1 MLLPAAFWPIE
12 VEFPDEDER
21 AMTSTPDDDGS
32 LESLTFEE
40 IEPGMSAHLR
50 RVFREEDALLFAAV
64 TGEMDPLHLNRSVA
78 ESMPFKD
85 VIAPGMW
92 AAALISSV
100 IGTKLP
106 GPGTAYLRQDLRFLR
121 PVAAGQASLVCVRVV
136 EKRAADRA
144 VILDCLCADEAGDTV
159 AEGRV
164 EVRPPSEK
172 LHIARGERPA
182 AFIHERGD
190 RLGALIDR
198 ASALPPLKAAVVHPV
213 DTLSLS
219 GALGAAEAGL
229 IVPVLVG
236 PKHRIEKAAREL
248 GADLSRIEIID
259 TQHSHASAAR
269 AVALVN
275 EGGAHMLVKGA
286 IHTHE
291 FLEPVVAR
299 QGGLRREGRMSH
311 VYVMD
316 VPAYPKL
323 LLVTD
328 AALNITP
335 DLMCKADM
343 AQNAIDLALAMG
355 IDAPKLAILAAV
367 EEVSPRMQATLDA
380 AALCKMADRGQ
391 IRGGVLDGP
400 LAFDNAISPR
410 AAKAKGIVSQV
421 AGEADILLAPDLG
434 AANMLAKQLDY
445 LAGAV
450 AAGIVMGARVPIVLP
465 SRSEEARSR
474 IAACALARL
483 VGAASGTRPG

>member
-1 MLLPAAFWPIE
+1 
-12 VEFPDEDER
+12 
-21 AMTSTPDDDGS
+21 MTSTPDDDGS

-40 IEPGMSAHLR
+40 IEPGMSAQLR

-64 TGEMDPLHLNRSVA
+64 AGEMDPLHLNRSVA

-229 IVPVLVG
+229 IMPVLVG
-236 PKHRIEKAAREL
+236 PKLRIEKAAAQL
-248 GADLSRIEIID
+248 GADIAGLEVID
-259 TQHSHASAAR
+259 TPHSHASAAR

>member
-1 MLLPAAFWPIE
+1 MADAETL
-12 VEFPDEDER
+12 
-21 AMTSTPDDDGS
+21 PDDGP
-32 LESLTFEE
+32 LQSLTFDE
-40 IEPGMSAHLR
+40 IEPGMSAELA

-64 TGEMDPLHLNRSVA
+64 SGEMDPLHLNRSVA
-78 ESMPFKD
+78 DSVPFKD

-100 IGTKLP
+100 IGTRLP
-106 GPGTAYLRQDLRFLR
+106 GPGTAYLRQDLRFER
-121 PVAAGQASLVCVRVV
+121 PVAIGEMSLVRVTV
-136 EKRAADRA
+136 AEKRADDHA
-144 VILDCLCADEAGDTV
+144 VVLECVCTDGAGNIT
-159 AEGRV
+159 AQGRV

-190 RLGALIDR
+190 RLKALIGR
-198 ASALPPLKAAVVHPV
+198 ASALAPVRAAVTHPV
-213 DTLSLS
+213 DTLSLA

-236 PKHRIEKAAREL
+236 PQHRIEKAATEL
-248 GADLSRIEIID
+248 GADLSGIEIID
-259 TQHSHASAAR
+259 TPHSHASAAR
-269 AVALVN
+269 AVALIN
-275 EGGAHMLVKGA
+275 EGGAHMLIKGA

-291 FLEPVVAR
+291 FLEPAVAR
-299 QGGLRREGRMSH
+299 EGGLRREERMSH

-328 AALNITP
+328 AALNIAP
-335 DLMCKADM
+335 DLKCKADM
-343 AQNAIDLALAMG
+343 AQNAINLARAMG
-355 IDAPKLAILAAV
+355 IETPKLAILAAV
-367 EEVSPRMQATLDA
+367 EEVSARMKATLDA

-391 IRGGVLDGP
+391 IKGGLLDGP

-410 AAKAKGIVSQV
+410 AALAKGIVSQV
-421 AGEADILLAPDLG
+421 AGDADILLAPDID

-450 AAGIVMGARVPIVLP
+450 AAGVVMGAKVPIVLP
-465 SRSEEARSR
+465 SRSEEAMSR

-483 VGAASGTRPG
+483 VAASG

>member
-1 MLLPAAFWPIE
+1 MADAEILP
-12 VEFPDEDER
+12 
-21 AMTSTPDDDGS
+21 DGGP
-32 LESLTFEE
+32 LESLTFDE
-40 IEPGMSAHLR
+40 IEPGMSAELR

-64 TGEMDPLHLNRSVA
+64 SGEMDPLHLNRSVA
-78 ESMPFKD
+78 ESVPFKD

-100 IGTKLP
+100 IGTRLP
-106 GPGTAYLRQDLRFLR
+106 GPGTAYLRQELRFVR
-121 PVAAGQASLVCVRVV
+121 PVAIGEASLVRVSV
-136 EKRAADRA
+136 AEKRADDRSI
-144 VILDCLCADEAGDTV
+144 VLECICADEAGNV
-159 AEGRV
+159 AAEGRV

-172 LHIARGERPA
+172 LHIARGQRPE

-190 RLGALIDR
+190 RLNALIAR
-198 ASALPPLKAAVVHPV
+198 AASLPPLKAAVTHPV

-236 PKHRIEKAAREL
+236 PKHRIDKAAAEL
-248 GADLSRIEIID
+248 GADLSGIEIID
-259 TQHSHASAAR
+259 TPHSHASAAR
-269 AVALVN
+269 AVALIN
-275 EGGAHMLVKGA
+275 EGGAHMLIKGA

-299 QGGLRREGRMSH
+299 QGGLRREERMSH

-343 AQNAIDLALAMG
+343 AQNAINLARAMG
-355 IDAPKLAILAAV
+355 IETPKLAILAAV
-367 EEVSPRMQATLDA
+367 EEVSPRMQSTLEA

-391 IRGGVLDGP
+391 IKGGLLDGP

-421 AGEADILLAPDLG
+421 AGEADILLAPDLD

-450 AAGIVMGARVPIVLP
+450 AAGVVMGAKVPIVLP
-465 SRSEEARSR
+465 SRSEEAMSR
-474 IAACALARL
+474 IVACALARL
-483 VGAASGTRPG
+483 VAEKRSL